1 MSFIIGK
8 AIRTKVKLR
17 VALIGPS
24 GSGKTYSALT
34 LAKGIGGRVAL
45 LDTEARRALYYAD
58 KFEFDHCDFPEP
70 YTPERY
76 IEAIAQ
82 IAAAGYETCIID
94 SASHEWMGKGGCL
107 DILNVIGKQERN
119 EFAAWAKVTPR
130 HNAFVDAL
138 VRAPMHLI
146 ICLRGKDEY
155 VLEANDRG
163 KQIPRKVGV
172 GAQTRKDGLE
182 YECTAALLID
192 VADHCFTVTKD
203 NTSVFEGRSAILT
216 ALDGQKLKAWADS
229 GVVAP
234 DLPPVAPPVKAEP
247 VAPNAPVTASFT
259 VGKRVQDRRSGNI
272 GTVVALPEGRTVKPG
287 MVPVEYDDGTKAAV
301 AQQHL
306 DFYDDMAAA
315 GVTDE
320 S

>member
-1 MSFIIGK
+1 MSFVIGK

-34 LAKGIGGRVAL
+34 LAKGIGGKVAL

-130 HNAFVDAL
+130 HNAF
-138 VRAPMHLI
+138 I
-146 ICLRGKDEY
+146 
-155 VLEANDRG
+155 
-163 KQIPRKVGV
+163 Q
-172 GAQTRKDGLE
+172 
-182 YECTAALLID
+182 
-192 VADHCFTVTKD
+192 
-203 NTSVFEGRSAILT
+203 AIL
-216 ALDGQKLKAWADS
+216 QS
-229 GVVAP
+229 SCHV
-234 DLPPVAPPVKAEP
+234 
-247 VAPNAPVTASFT
+247 FT
-259 VGKRVQDRRSGNI
+259 TVRRKQDYD
-272 GTVVALPEGRTVKPG
+272 
-287 MVPVEYDDGTKAAV
+287 MVFC
-301 AQQHL
+301 L
-306 DFYDDMAAA
+306 I
-315 GVTDE
+315 
-320 S
+320 